1 MSRLTFVRPCLS
13 ASANGRRVVAP
24 AYSSAPAT
32 GNSVTN
38 NTDWNEQTCS

>member
-1 MSRLTFVRPCLS
+1 MSRLTFGRRRLS
-13 ASANGRRVVAP
+13 AFAKGRRVAAP
-24 AYSSAPAT
+24 AHSSAQAT